1 MAFSMNITRE
11 DVYPP
16 YPTFEET
23 IAEYTAKVD
32 YVTSAKILDGF
43 DFEYQDKEG
52 STTTYHFSYKSDD
65 QQNFS
70 TQNEMALLVANNTIV
85 QLQAKLAEATK
96 QLSDLVTGAD
106 TADLKPENT
115 NDVVSAFSKMMSDP
129 STVGTTDTFTTSWQG
144 HTADGSAVTLNFNYD
159 QFIKF
164 TVAAGLHKQNAIG
177 EGWFWKAR
185 FRACRS
191 DEELED
197 LAETMGLD
205 QKVVAAREIYK
216 KLGITTEKEY

>member
-16 YPTFEET
+16 YPAFEET

-43 DFEYQDKEG
+43 DFDYADKEG
-52 STTTYHFSYKSDD
+52 ATTKYHFSYKSDD

-70 TQNEMALLVANNTIV
+70 TQNEMALLVANNTIA
-85 QLQAKLAEATK
+85 QLQQKLAKA
-96 QLSDLVTGAD
+96 VTGSAAASTLEEVSD
-106 TADLKPENT
+106 TETSTFGLG
-115 NDVVSAFSKMMSDP
+115 SSDIA
-129 STVGTTDTFTTSWQG
+129 TTDTFTTAWQG
-144 HTADGSAVTLNFNYD
+144 HAEDGSTVILNLDFN

-164 TVAAGLHKQNAIG
+164 TVTAGMHKQNTIA
-177 EGWFWKAR
+177 EGWMWKNK

-216 KLGITTEKEY
+216 KLGITPEKEF

>member
-16 YPTFEET
+16 YPAFEET

-43 DFEYQDKEG
+43 DFDYADKEG
-52 STTTYHFSYKSDD
+52 ATTKYHFSYKSDD

-70 TQNEMALLVANNTIV
+70 TQNEMALLVANNTIA
-85 QLQAKLAEATK
+85 QLQQKLAKA
-96 QLSDLVTGAD
+96 VTGSAAASTLEEVSD
-106 TADLKPENT
+106 TETSTFGLG
-115 NDVVSAFSKMMSDP
+115 SSDIA
-129 STVGTTDTFTTSWQG
+129 TTDTFTTAWQG
-144 HTADGSAVTLNFNYD
+144 HAEDGSSVILNLDFN

-164 TVAAGLHKQNAIG
+164 TVTAGMHKQNTIA
-177 EGWFWKAR
+177 EGWMWKNR

-216 KLGITTEKEY
+216 KLGITPEKEY

>member
-16 YPTFEET
+16 YPAFEET
-23 IAEYTAKVD
+23 IAEYTSKVD
-32 YVTSAKILDGF
+32 YVISANILNGF
-43 DFEYQDKEG
+43 DYEYTDKKKV
-52 STTTYHFSYKSDD
+52 TTKYHFSYKSDD

-70 TQNEMALLVANNTIV
+70 TQNEMALLVANNTIT
-85 QLQAKLAEATK
+85 QLQRQLAEATK
-96 QLSDLVTGAD
+96 KLAEAIGGAKTLEETDVKTLFSDSPLS
-106 TADLKPENT
+106 
-115 NDVVSAFSKMMSDP
+115 
-129 STVGTTDTFTTSWQG
+129 STDIATTDTFTTAWQA
-144 HTADGSAVTLNFNYD
+144 HAEDGSTVIISLDFN

-164 TVAAGLHKQNAIG
+164 TVAAGMHKQNTIT
-177 EGWFWKAR
+177 EGWMWKNR

-216 KLGITTEKEY
+216 KLGIKPEKDY

>member
-16 YPTFEET
+16 YPAFEET
-23 IAEYTAKVD
+23 IAEYVAKVD
-32 YVTSAKILDGF
+32 YVTSAKILNGF
-43 DFEYQDKEG
+43 DFDYAAKEG
-52 STTTYHFSYKSDD
+52 ATTKYHFSYKSDD

-70 TQNEMALLVANNTIV
+70 TQNEMALLVANNTIA
-85 QLQAKLAEATK
+85 QLQRQLAQAVAGSSAASTLEEK
-96 QLSDLVTGAD
+96 AD
-106 TADLKPENT
+106 TETSTFGLG
-115 NDVVSAFSKMMSDP
+115 SSDI
-129 STVGTTDTFTTSWQG
+129 VATTDTFATAWQG
-144 HTADGSAVTLNFNYD
+144 HAEDGSTVILNLDFN

-164 TVAAGLHKQNAIG
+164 TVTAGMHKQNTIA
-177 EGWFWKAR
+177 EGWMWKNK

-197 LAETMGLD
+197 LAKTIGLD

-216 KLGITTEKEY
+216 KLGIKPEKDY

>member
-16 YPTFEET
+16 YPAFEET
-23 IAEYTAKVD
+23 IAEDVAKVD
-32 YVTSAKILDGF
+32 YVTSANILNGF
-43 DFEYQDKEG
+43 DSDYADKEG
-52 STTTYHFSYKSDD
+52 ATTKYHFSYKSDD

-70 TQNEMALLVANNTIV
+70 TQNEMALLVANNTIA
-85 QLQAKLAEATK
+85 QLQRQLAQAVAGSSAASTLEEKADTETSTFG
-96 QLSDLVTGAD
+96 LGSSDLA
-106 TADLKPENT
+106 
-115 NDVVSAFSKMMSDP
+115 
-129 STVGTTDTFTTSWQG
+129 TTDTFATAWQG
-144 HTADGSAVTLNFNYD
+144 HAEDGSTVILNLDFN

-164 TVAAGLHKQNAIG
+164 TVAAGMHKQNTIA
-177 EGWFWKAR
+177 EGWMWKNK

-197 LAETMGLD
+197 LAKTIGLD

-216 KLGITTEKEY
+216 KLGIKPEKDY

>member
-16 YPTFEET
+16 YPAFEET
-23 IAEYTAKVD
+23 VAEYTAKVD

-43 DFEYQDKEG
+43 DFDYQDEDG
-52 STTTYHFSYKSDD
+52 STTKYHFSYKSDD

-70 TQNEMALLVANNTIV
+70 TQNEMALLVANNTIA
-85 QLQAKLAEATK
+85 QLQTKLAEATK
-96 QLSDLVTGAD
+96 QLADLVTGSASAEL
-106 TADLKPENT
+106 TADDTYNA
-115 NDVVSAFSKMMSDP
+115 VSAFSKMMLDP
-129 STVGTTDTFTTSWQG
+129 NTVATTDTFTTSWQG
-144 HTADGSAVTLNFNYD
+144 HTADGNAVTLTFNYD

-164 TVAAGLHKQNAIG
+164 TVAAGMHKQNIIG

-197 LAETMGLD
+197 LATTYDLD
-205 QKVVAAREIYK
+205 HKVVDAREIYK
-216 KLGITTEKEY
+216 KLGITPEKEY

>member
-16 YPTFEET
+16 YPAFEET
-23 IAEYTAKVD
+23 IAEYVAKVD
-32 YVTSAKILDGF
+32 YVTSANILNGF
-43 DFEYQDKEG
+43 DFDYADKEG
-52 STTTYHFSYKSDD
+52 ATTKYHFSYKSDD

-70 TQNEMALLVANNTIV
+70 TQNEMALLVANNTIA
-85 QLQAKLAEATK
+85 QLQK
-96 QLSDLVTGAD
+96 QLAKAVSGTAGASTLEEVAD
-106 TADLKPENT
+106 TETSSGLGSPDIA
-115 NDVVSAFSKMMSDP
+115 
-129 STVGTTDTFTTSWQG
+129 TTDTFATAWQG
-144 HTADGSAVTLNFNYD
+144 HAEDGSTVILNLDFN

-164 TVAAGLHKQNAIG
+164 TVTAGMHKQTTIA
-177 EGWFWKAR
+177 EGWMWKTK

-216 KLGITTEKEY
+216 KLGITPEKEF

>member
-16 YPTFEET
+16 YPAFEET
-23 IAEYTAKVD
+23 IAEYIAKVD
-32 YVTSAKILDGF
+32 YVTSAKILNGF
-43 DFEYQDKEG
+43 DFDYADKEG
-52 STTTYHFSYKSDD
+52 ATTKYHFSYKSDD

-70 TQNEMALLVANNTIV
+70 TQNEMALLVANNTIA
-85 QLQAKLAEATK
+85 QLQK
-96 QLSDLVTGAD
+96 QLAQAVAGSSPASTLEEVAD
-106 TADLKPENT
+106 TETSTFGLG
-115 NDVVSAFSKMMSDP
+115 SSDIA
-129 STVGTTDTFTTSWQG
+129 TTDTFATAWQG
-144 HTADGSAVTLNFNYD
+144 HAEDGSTVILNLDFN

-164 TVAAGLHKQNAIG
+164 TVTAGMHKQNTIA
-177 EGWFWKAR
+177 EGWMWKNK

-205 QKVVAAREIYK
+205 QKVVVAREIYK
-216 KLGITTEKEY
+216 KLGITPEKEF

>member
-16 YPTFEET
+16 YPAFEET
-23 IAEYTAKVD
+23 IAEYVAKVD
-32 YVTSAKILDGF
+32 YVTSANILNGF
-43 DFEYQDKEG
+43 DFDYADKEG
-52 STTTYHFSYKSDD
+52 ATTKYHFSYKSDD

-70 TQNEMALLVANNTIV
+70 TQNEMALLVANNTIA
-85 QLQAKLAEATK
+85 QLQRQLAQAVAGSSAASTLEEKADTETSTSG
-96 QLSDLVTGAD
+96 LGSSDLA
-106 TADLKPENT
+106 
-115 NDVVSAFSKMMSDP
+115 
-129 STVGTTDTFTTSWQG
+129 TTDTFATAWQG
-144 HTADGSAVTLNFNYD
+144 HAEDGSTVILSLDFN

-164 TVAAGLHKQNAIG
+164 TVAAGMHKQNTIA
-177 EGWFWKAR
+177 EGWMWKNR

-205 QKVVAAREIYK
+205 QKVVAAREIYE
-216 KLGITTEKEY
+216 KLGIKPEKDY

>member
-16 YPTFEET
+16 YPAFEET
-23 IAEYTAKVD
+23 IAEYVAKVD
-32 YVTSAKILDGF
+32 YVTSANILNGF
-43 DFEYQDKEG
+43 DFDYADKEG
-52 STTTYHFSYKSDD
+52 ATTKYHFSYKSDD

-70 TQNEMALLVANNTIV
+70 TQNELALLVANNTIA
-85 QLQAKLAEATK
+85 QLQRQLAQAVAGSSAASTLEEK
-96 QLSDLVTGAD
+96 AD
-106 TADLKPENT
+106 TET
-115 NDVVSAFSKMMSDP
+115 
-129 STVGTTDTFTTSWQG
+129 STFGLGSYDIATTDTFATAWQG
-144 HTADGSAVTLNFNYD
+144 HAEDGSTVILNLDFN

-164 TVAAGLHKQNAIG
+164 TVTAGMHKQNTIA
-177 EGWFWKAR
+177 EGWMWKNK

-197 LAETMGLD
+197 LAKTTDLD

-216 KLGITTEKEY
+216 KLGIKPEKDY

>member
-16 YPTFEET
+16 YPAFEET
-23 IAEYTAKVD
+23 IAEYVAKVD
-32 YVTSAKILDGF
+32 YITSAKILNGF
-43 DFEYQDKEG
+43 DFDYADKEG
-52 STTTYHFSYKSDD
+52 ATTKYHFSYKSDD

-70 TQNEMALLVANNTIV
+70 TQNEMALLVANNTIA
-85 QLQAKLAEATK
+85 QLQK
-96 QLSDLVTGAD
+96 QLAQAVAGSSPASTLEEVTDTETSTFGLGSSDIA
-106 TADLKPENT
+106 
-115 NDVVSAFSKMMSDP
+115 
-129 STVGTTDTFTTSWQG
+129 TTDTFATAWQG
-144 HTADGSAVTLNFNYD
+144 HAEDGSTVILNLDFN

-164 TVAAGLHKQNAIG
+164 TVTAGMHKQNTIA
-177 EGWFWKAR
+177 EGWMWKNK

-216 KLGITTEKEY
+216 KLGITPEKEF

>member
-16 YPTFEET
+16 YPAFEET
-23 IAEYTAKVD
+23 IAEYVAKVD
-32 YVTSAKILDGF
+32 YVTSANILNGF
-43 DFEYQDKEG
+43 DYDYADKEG
-52 STTTYHFSYKSDD
+52 ATTKYHFSYKSDD

-70 TQNEMALLVANNTIV
+70 TQNEMALLVANNTIA
-85 QLQAKLAEATK
+85 QLQRQLAQAVAGSSAASTLEEKADTETSTSG
-96 QLSDLVTGAD
+96 LGSSDLA
-106 TADLKPENT
+106 
-115 NDVVSAFSKMMSDP
+115 
-129 STVGTTDTFTTSWQG
+129 TTDTFATAWQG
-144 HTADGSAVTLNFNYD
+144 HAEDGSTVILSLDFN

-164 TVAAGLHKQNAIG
+164 TVAAGMHKQNTIA
-177 EGWFWKAR
+177 EGWMWKNR

-205 QKVVAAREIYK
+205 QKVVAAREIYE
-216 KLGITTEKEY
+216 KLGIKPEKDY